1 MQLVAMG
8 DSLTLGRG
16 DPDPAGGWIGWS
28 RRLAGLLG
36 IAADE
41 VVNTGSE
48 GATTA
53 EVAAGQLAAVRQLR
67 PDLVVINC
75 GMNDAVQGTP
85 LSTVRTALTDL
96 FTWGTKAGALV
107 LMPALPTP
115 SAKLPVSTFRR
126 RRMERW
132 IAEFDDLLRADAARG
147 LVVRVEVA
155 PAEAESMWSD
165 DGIHLN
171 TAGHVRVATVLAD
184 TARRMSPT
192 VAAAGGDTAS

>member
-1 MQLVAMG
+1 MQLVSMG

-28 RRLAGLLG
+28 SRLASMLG
-36 IAADE
+36 ISAED
-41 VVNTGSE
+41 VVNTGAE

-53 EVAAGQLAAVRQLR
+53 QVAADQLAAVRQLR

-75 GMNDAVQGTP
+75 GMNDAVQGSP
-85 LSTVRTALTDL
+85 MSTVRTALTDL
-96 FTWGTKAGALV
+96 FDWGTRAGALV

-115 SAKLPVSTFRR
+115 SAKLPVSAFRR

-132 IAEFDDLLRADAARG
+132 IAEFDELLRAEAARG
-147 LVVRVEVA
+147 AVVRVDVA
-155 PAEAESMWSD
+155 PPEAEDMWSD

-184 TARRMSPT
+184 TARRLSPT
-192 VAAAGGDTAS
+192 VAASTADSAS